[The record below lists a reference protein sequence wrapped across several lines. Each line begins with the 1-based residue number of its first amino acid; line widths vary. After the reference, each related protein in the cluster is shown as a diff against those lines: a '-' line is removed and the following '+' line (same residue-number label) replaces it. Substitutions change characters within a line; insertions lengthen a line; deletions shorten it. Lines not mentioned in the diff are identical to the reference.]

1 MIKTSWLIDT
11 GDSVTV
17 FASKLAGCIG
27 MNKYVDKDDMIDEY
41 NALRKSEAY
50 KTAQEENTEKIKNM
64 DIDDQVYIN
73 NIIGKE
79 YDNVETLNKV
89 LDSLTEKY
97 KDTDLLN
104 HIKSEL
110 YKKQG
115 IKEEENIRQ
124 HVATKNNI
132 GILKNDKFISHH
144 MFTINNVDI
153 RIGGRHDGLSSDG
166 SIVEIKNR
174 MNRFLGVPLYELVQ
188 IHAYMVI
195 FGAKQSI
202 HVENYMGETR
212 ETVIPFDSQFWD
224 DVHSSLF
231 NLFNQLMIGNQ

>member
-27 MNKYVDKDDMIDEY
+27 MHKYVDQNDMIDEY
-41 NALRKSEAY
+41 NSLRKSEAY
-50 KTAQEENTEKIKNM
+50 KTFQEENTEKIKNM

-73 NIIGKE
+73 DIIGKE
-79 YDNVETLNKV
+79 YDNVEILNNV
-89 LDSLTEKY
+89 LDSLIDKY

-124 HVATKNNI
+124 HVATKNDI
-132 GILKNDKFISHH
+132 RIHKNDEFISHH
-144 MFTINNVDI
+144 LFTINNVDI
-153 RIGGRHDGLSSDG
+153 RLGGRHDGLSSDG
-166 SIVEIKNR
+166 SIIEIKNR

-188 IHAYMVI
+188 VHAYMII

-212 ETVIPFDSQFWD
+212 ETIIPFDTEFWNN
-224 DVHSSLF
+224 VQSSLF
-231 NLFNQLMIGNQ
+231 DLFNKLMIGI